1 MRFLSLLVAF
11 CFTFNVLA
19 STGTVQELERV
30 LDDYQYSLS
39 VEWDQKDQNFYDVK
53 TKEFFSKLEQ
63 LIKEEGL
70 SQEQIM
76 TLVNKKAN
84 NKALVEAL
92 KLKLSL
98 MGKNISN
105 EELIKLINESTKDM
119 YSRGASWNGQIILP
133 VAIGLLIAAVVGY
146 AIWWDASHVCVA
158 WENQYVCNT
167 YNNCPY
173 SSGGYYDPYNGGYYG
188 GHYCYGPQY
197 TTTCGYQD
205 VCTQYEKK

>member
-39 VEWDQKDQNFYDVK
+39 VEWDQKDQKFYDVK

-105 EELIKLINESTKDM
+105 EDLIKLINESTKDM
-119 YSRGASWNGQIILP
+119 YSRGASWNGQIIIP

-146 AIWWDASHVCVA
+146 ALWWDANHVCVA

-167 YNNCPY
+167 YNNCP
-173 SSGGYYDPYNGGYYG
+173 SSAGGYYDPYNGGYYG
-188 GHYCYGPQY
+188 GQYCYGPLY

>member
-39 VEWDQKDQNFYDVK
+39 VEWDQKDQKFYDVK

-105 EELIKLINESTKDM
+105 EDLIKLINESTKDM
-119 YSRGASWNGQIILP
+119 YSRGASWNGQIIIP

-146 AIWWDASHVCVA
+146 ALWWDANHVCVA

-167 YNNCPY
+167 YNNCP
-173 SSGGYYDPYNGGYYG
+173 SSAGGYYDPYNGGYYG
-188 GHYCYGPQY
+188 GHYCYGPLY